1 MQTTEKPP
9 TTETSQDVIVK
20 IQLSGGHNHT
30 LALKS
35 DTPLLRSLLG
45 SILGRVQN
53 AGNRTLFQIPTEAG
67 RAALCFCSDDLVC
80 VQTEPPVYVRPN
92 EDESANGGVA
102 LADS

>member
-1 MQTTEKPP
+1 MQTIEKSAA
-9 TTETSQDVIVK
+9 TDAGQDVIVK

-67 RAALCFCSDDLVC
+67 RAALCFSSDDLVC

-92 EDESANGGVA
+92 EEESQNGISLENNG
-102 LADS
+102 